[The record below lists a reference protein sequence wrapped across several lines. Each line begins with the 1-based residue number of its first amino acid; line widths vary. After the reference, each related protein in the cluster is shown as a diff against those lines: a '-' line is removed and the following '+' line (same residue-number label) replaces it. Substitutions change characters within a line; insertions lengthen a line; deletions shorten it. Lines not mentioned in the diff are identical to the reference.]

1 MIASGKRSNVISFLE
16 KAKPSNSFIVLEQPP
31 DFVQM
36 YVDFSSDAHKAA
48 AMAVAVTSGV
58 RLDEESNPWSKY
70 AIAGAAAVFALLFAL
85 NCHTPPTIT
94 TTDTKGQQTEAKLAA
109 ELLAVRPV
117 PPGALD
123 RAERVLNSCADTL
136 ARKDAEVQAC
146 AVALADVGQRYNKLE
161 SDFREYRSE
170 NGFFSRLGLRATWF
184 GIGAASAIALAVLL
198 YFSGSLAQI
207 VARSAHD

>member
-1 MIASGKRSNVISFLE
+1 MKRS
-16 KAKPSNSFIVLEQPP
+16 A
-31 DFVQM
+31 
-36 YVDFSSDAHKAA
+36 
-48 AMAVAVTSGV
+48 
-58 RLDEESNPWSKY
+58 
-70 AIAGAAAVFALLFAL
+70 FALVAL
-85 NCHTPPTIT
+85 LACYTPPTVT

-109 ELLAVRPV
+109 ELLSVRPV

-146 AVALADVGQRYNKLE
+146 AVALADLGQRYNKLE

-170 NGFFSRLGLRATWF
+170 NGFFSRLGLRGTWF
-184 GIGAASAIALAVLL
+184 GIGFLSALVAGVVL

-207 VARSAHD
+207 VARLRP

>member
-1 MIASGKRSNVISFLE
+1 MIASGKRSNVISWLE
-16 KAKPSNSFIVLEQPP
+16 KAKPSRSDIMLEEP
-31 DFVQM
+31 DFLQLS
-36 YVDFSSDAHKAA
+36 VDFGSDAHRAA

-58 RLDEESNPWSKY
+58 RLDDESNPLPKW
-70 AIAGAAAVFALLFAL
+70 AIAGAAAAALVLFAL
-85 NCHTPPTIT
+85 NCYTPPTVT

-161 SDFREYRSE
+161 ADFREYRSE
-170 NGFFSRLGLRATWF
+170 NGFFSRLGLRGTWF
-184 GIGAASAIALAVLL
+184 GIGFLSALVAGVLL
-198 YFSGSLAQI
+198 YCSGSIAQI
-207 VARSAHD
+207 VARLRP